1 MMFKLKL
8 ISRTAIPTALA
19 KAEKYRL
26 LNEPGE
32 AESICRDVLA
42 IDPADQRA
50 LVMLLLAL
58 TDQFRPEAVIG
69 VRHAEEALEGLRDGF
84 ERAYYQGIIRERWG
98 RTLLI
103 ARDPGQQA
111 YVWLRDAMRCYE
123 EAETLSPVDNNDS
136 ILRWNACARLI
147 VREALYEREE
157 HIGLDHGDGAPSR

>member
-1 MMFKLKL
+1 MMFTLKL
-8 ISRTAIPTALA
+8 ISKAAIPTALA

-26 LNEPGE
+26 LNEPEE

-42 IDPADQRA
+42 IDPSDQRA

-58 TDQFRPEAVIG
+58 TDQFRPESVVG
-69 VRHAEEALEGLRDGF
+69 VRHAEEALVGLRGGF

-98 RTLLI
+98 RALLTI
-103 ARDPGQQA
+103 RDPAQQA

-123 EAETLSPVDNNDS
+123 EAESLSAHDNNDS

-147 VREALYEREE
+147 VRQELYERPEQM
-157 HIGLDHGDGAPSR
+157 GPDHGDGAPLR